1 MFPITMSFTVST
13 PAELAKLV
21 AATGTQISVDA
32 PQGVKKPKEGT
43 TEPKDGGPEAK
54 PAASAAE
61 KATYDPK
68 PQPAEAASAAPP
80 AATQATP
87 EPTAAASGAETTL
100 DYDKDVKPAF
110 LKLVQTKGR
119 AAGRKIID
127 AFAPT
132 KEKLSEAITTQ
143 EQYRQALDLI
153 AKYDQALDLIAKEP
167 A

>member
-13 PAELAKLV
+13 PAELARLV
-21 AATGTQISVDA
+21 AATGNIAA
-32 PQGVKKPKEGT
+32 PEVSPLPADKPKKGTSMPKEGT
-43 TEPKDGGPEAK
+43 TEKPEVKEPDPKPETA
-54 PAASAAE
+54 AASAA
-61 KATYDPK
+61 
-68 PQPAEAASAAPP
+68 QP
-80 AATQATP
+80 AATPATP
-87 EPTAAASGAETTL
+87 EPTAAASGGEVKQL

-153 AKYDQALDLIAKEP
+153 AKELA
-167 A
+167 

>member
-1 MFPITMSFTVST
+1 MFPIQMTFTVST
-13 PAELAKLV
+13 VAELAALT
-21 AATGTQISVDA
+21 AAIPIPAGTDA
-32 PQGVKKPKEGT
+32 KTLKVFAETPQV
-43 TEPKDGGPEAK
+43 EAK
-54 PAASAAE
+54 PAASEAKKE
-61 KATYDPK
+61 TPSPK
-68 PQPAEAASAAPP
+68 PEPAAASAAPP
-80 AATQATP
+80 AATPATP
-87 EPTAAASGAETTL
+87 EPTAVASGAL

-143 EQYRQALDLI
+143 EQYAGAL
-153 AKYDQALDLIAKEP
+153 KLIAKEMSD

>member
-1 MFPITMSFTVST
+1 MFPIQMTFTVST

-21 AATGTQISVDA
+21 AATA
-32 PQGVKKPKEGT
+32 PANDKAAIHAEAPKAEGDKPEGVPEKATNVAKEGT
-43 TEPKDGGPEAK
+43 PDPKPETA
-54 PAASAAE
+54 AASAA
-61 KATYDPK
+61 
-68 PQPAEAASAAPP
+68 QP
-80 AATQATP
+80 AATASSTTAEQ
-87 EPTAAASGAETTL
+87 TAAASGL

-143 EQYRQALDLI
+143 EQY
-153 AKYDQALDLIAKEP
+153 KQALDLIAKEL

>member
-21 AATGTQISVDA
+21 AATSGETVLKTGTNVPKKGTAD
-32 PQGVKKPKEGT
+32 PQSERPAATQVAAAGQTANTENASASRSEGNAQ
-43 TEPKDGGPEAK
+43 PAA
-54 PAASAAE
+54 AASAA
-61 KATYDPK
+61 
-68 PQPAEAASAAPP
+68 QP
-80 AATQATP
+80 AATASSTTTA
-87 EPTAAASGAETTL
+87 PTAAASGL

-143 EQYRQALDLI
+143 EQY
-153 AKYDQALDLIAKEP
+153 KQALDLIAKEL

>member
-21 AATGTQISVDA
+21 AATTPGGNA
-32 PQGVKKPKEGT
+32 L
-43 TEPKDGGPEAK
+43 TEAATLYEQKRETAKAEAK
-54 PAASAAE
+54 PAANAAE
-61 KATYDPK
+61 KATPDPK
-68 PQPAEAASAAPP
+68 PEPAAASAAQP
-80 AATQATP
+80 AATESSTTT
-87 EPTAAASGAETTL
+87 EPTAAASGL

-143 EQYRQALDLI
+143 EQY
-153 AKYDQALDLIAKEP
+153 KQALDLIAKEL

>member
-21 AATGTQISVDA
+21 AATGAQISVDA
-32 PQGVKKPKEGT
+32 PQGVKKPDPKPEKPAVTQAAAAGPTASTENASASRSEGNAQ
-43 TEPKDGGPEAK
+43 PAA
-54 PAASAAE
+54 AASAA
-61 KATYDPK
+61 
-68 PQPAEAASAAPP
+68 QP
-80 AATQATP
+80 AATPATP
-87 EPTAAASGAETTL
+87 EPTAAASGADTPL

-132 KEKLSEAITTQ
+132 KEKLSEAISGQ

-153 AKYDQALDLIAKEP
+153 AKELA
-167 A
+167 

>member
-13 PAELAKLV
+13 PAELARLV
-21 AATGTQISVDA
+21 AAAAPTLPAVGNTAVGHNDDA
-32 PQGVKKPKEGT
+32 AREALQASRQEAKKPDPKP
-43 TEPKDGGPEAK
+43 EPA
-54 PAASAAE
+54 AASAA
-61 KATYDPK
+61 
-68 PQPAEAASAAPP
+68 QP
-80 AATQATP
+80 AATPATP
-87 EPTAAASGAETTL
+87 EPTAAASGAL

-143 EQYRQALDLI
+143 EQFAGAL
-153 AKYDQALDLIAKEP
+153 KLIAKEMSD

>member
-21 AATGTQISVDA
+21 AATSGETVLKTGTNVPKKGTAD
-32 PQGVKKPKEGT
+32 PQSEKPAATQVAAAGQTASTESATESRSEGN
-43 TEPKDGGPEAK
+43 AK
-54 PAASAAE
+54 PAA
-61 KATYDPK
+61 
-68 PQPAEAASAAPP
+68 ASDAPP
-80 AATQATP
+80 AATPATQ
-87 EPTAAASGAETTL
+87 EPTAAASGGDL

-132 KEKLSEAITTQ
+132 KEKLSEAVTTP
-143 EQYRQALDLI
+143 EQYKQALT
-153 AKYDQALDLIAKEP
+153 LIAKEL